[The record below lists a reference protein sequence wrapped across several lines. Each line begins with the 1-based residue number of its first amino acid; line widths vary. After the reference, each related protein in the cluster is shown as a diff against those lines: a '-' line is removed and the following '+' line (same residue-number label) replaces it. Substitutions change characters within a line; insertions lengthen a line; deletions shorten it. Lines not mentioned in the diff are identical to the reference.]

1 MSKRPK
7 KSAAPHRAGFVALVG
22 RPNVGKSTLVNTL
35 LGQKVSIV
43 TPKPQTTRTRI
54 QGILTLPEAQIVL
67 VDTPG
72 LGGGQGALKVAM
84 QRVAG
89 DAAADSDAALVVV
102 EIRGTKPEITPEDR
116 AVLIEARKSR
126 GKIVVAVNK
135 VDKIKDKPTLLPWLQ
150 KLSEE
155 FVDSPL
161 IPISAKSGDGLD
173 VLVGE
178 LVKVLPESPDLFPA
192 DLVTDQAERVLAAEL
207 VREQLLL
214 RTQAEV
220 PHSAAVV
227 IEVFED
233 ERGAD
238 GKGMCRLE
246 GRIYVER
253 ESQKA
258 IVVGKSGRQIK
269 DISTAA
275 RKAIEDML
283 GCKVFLKM
291 TVHVDPDWTRT
302 DRGVR
307 RRMNDSGWVD
317 VR

>member
-1 MSKRPK
+1 MTKRPK
-7 KSAAPHRAGFVALVG
+7 KSSVPHRAGFVALVG
-22 RPNVGKSTLVNTL
+22 RPNVGKSTLVNSL

-54 QGILTLPEAQIVL
+54 QGILTMPDAQIVL

-72 LGGGQGALKVAM
+72 LGGGQGALKTAM
-84 QRVAG
+84 QRIAG
-89 DAAADSDAALVVV
+89 DAAADSDCALVVI
-102 EIRGTKPEITPEDR
+102 EIRGNTPEIGPEDR
-116 AVLIEARKSR
+116 AVLSEARKSR
-126 GKIVVAVNK
+126 GKIIVAINK
-135 VDKIKDKPTLLPWLQ
+135 VDMIKDKGTLLPWLQ
-150 KLSEE
+150 KLHEE
-155 FVDSPL
+155 FGGVPL
-161 IPISAKSGDGLD
+161 IPISAKTGDGLD
-173 VLVGE
+173 VLVKE
-178 LVKVLPESPDLFPA
+178 LVSVLPESPDLFPA

-214 RTQAEV
+214 RTQQEV
-220 PHSAAVV
+220 PHAAAVV
-227 IEVFED
+227 IEVFDD
-233 ERGAD
+233 ERGKD

-253 ESQKA
+253 DSQKA

-275 RKAIEDML
+275 RKAIEEML

-302 DRGVR
+302 ERGVQ
-307 RRMNDSGWVD
+307 RRMTDSGWVD